1 MLNNA
6 RTGNAAPLLAPTC
19 VTVCEFI
26 EMIMTMKFSVE
37 LSVILLVMPVS
48 GMASFVTMML
58 ILGRVWI

>member
-1 MLNNA
+1 MS
-6 RTGNAAPLLAPTC
+6 